1 MAVQKTFSPKKTA
14 NKLKKSLPNYS
25 NIMRKI
31 TNRIE
36 VEEVKKLNRSMRITF
51 ALNAHLCQ
59 QAENM
64 LKSQWTRNNYAYPSL
79 SELIRKGLQ
88 AYQNG
93 EIEINLVERDKH
105 TPKREITVRFSLN
118 PNLLNFYYSLPEG
131 QRTAI
136 IEESLRVYLERL
148 GAS

>member
-1 MAVQKTFSPKKTA
+1 
-14 NKLKKSLPNYS
+14 
-25 NIMRKI
+25 MRKI
-31 TNRIE
+31 TNRIIE

-64 LKSQWTRNNYAYPSL
+64 LKSQWVQNNFVYGSL
-79 SELIRKGLQ
+79 SELIRKSLET
-88 AYQNG
+88 YQNG
-93 EIEINLVERDKH
+93 AIKVNLTERDKFA
-105 TPKREITVRFSLN
+105 PKREITVRFSLN

-136 IEESLRVYLERL
+136 VEESLRVYLERL
-148 GAS
+148 GRS